1 MKFDTKLIHG
11 GISEDKATGAVSVPI
26 YMASTFHQQKIGENQ
41 YEYSRSGNPTREAVE
56 KLIAELEGGTAG
68 FAFAS
73 GSAAIHTVFSM
84 FSAGDHF
91 VIGNDV
97 YGGTFR
103 LIDAVLKRFGMTF
116 TVVDTRDLAAV
127 EEAITPNTK
136 AIYLETPTNP
146 LLRVTDI
153 AAVAKIAKLHQIL
166 SIIDNTFSSPYIQRP
181 LEQGVDIVLHSA
193 SKYLG
198 GHSDVIAGLVVTKD
212 DQLAEKIGYLQN
224 AIGGILAPQESW
236 LLQRG
241 IKTLSLRMRA
251 HMANAEV
258 VFNYLSNQPLVS
270 KIYYPGDPN
279 NPDYEVAKKQMH
291 GFGAMISFELQ
302 DGLDPKQFVEQLH
315 VITLAESL
323 GALESLIEI
332 PALMT
337 HGSIPRDIRLKNGIK
352 DELIRL
358 SVGVEDQ
365 KDLLADL
372 ERGFNELKR
381 SEKNVSDSKVHSQ
394 A

>member
-1 MKFDTKLIHG
+1 MEFETKLLHG
-11 GISEDKATGAVSVPI
+11 GISEDSATGATSVPI
-26 YMASTFHQQKIGENQ
+26 YMASTFRQKKIGENK
-41 YEYSRSGNPTREAVE
+41 YEYSRTGNPTRDAVE
-56 KLIAELEGGTAG
+56 ALIAELEGGSDG

-73 GSAAIHTVFSM
+73 GSAAINTVFSM
-84 FSAGDHF
+84 FQAGDHF
-91 VIGNDV
+91 VIGDDV

-103 LIDAVLKRFGMTF
+103 LIDSVLKRFGLTF
-116 TVVDTRDLAAV
+116 TVVDTRDLEAV
-127 EEAITPNTK
+127 TAAITPATK

-153 AAVAKIAKLHQIL
+153 SAVAEIAHHHELL
-166 SIIDNTFSSPYIQRP
+166 TIIDNTFSSPYVQRP
-181 LEQGVDIVLHSA
+181 LELGVDIVLHSA

-198 GHSDVIAGLVVTKD
+198 GHSDVIGGLVVTKD
-212 DQLAEKIGYLQN
+212 HALGEKIGYLQN
-224 AIGGILAPQESW
+224 AIGSILAPQESW

-241 IKTLSLRMRA
+241 MKTLALRMRA
-251 HMANAEV
+251 HLANAEA
-258 VFNYLSNQPLVS
+258 VFNFLKNEPAVA
-270 KIYYPGDPN
+270 KIYYPGDPD
-279 NPDYEVAKKQMH
+279 NPDYAVAKKQMH

-302 DGLDPKQFVEQLH
+302 DGLNPETFVENLQ

-337 HGSIPRDIRLKNGIK
+337 HGAIPRETRLKNGIK

-365 KDLLADL
+365 RDLLADL
-372 ERGFNELKR
+372 TRGFQSVKEQADDVANG
-381 SEKNVSDSKVHSQ
+381 KVHSQ

>member
-1 MKFDTKLIHG
+1 MEFDTKLIHG
-11 GISEDKATGAVSVPI
+11 GISEDKYTGATSVPI
-26 YMASTFHQQKIGENQ
+26 YMASTFHQQKIGENE

-56 KLIAELEGGTAG
+56 KLIADLEDGTAG

-73 GSAAIHTVFSM
+73 GSAAIDTVFSL

-116 TVVDTRDLAAV
+116 TVVDTRDLQAV
-127 EEAITPNTK
+127 KAAITPATK

-153 AAVAKIAKLHQIL
+153 AAVAKIAKDRGIL
-166 SIIDNTFSSPYIQRP
+166 SIIDNTFSSPYVQRP
-181 LEQGVDIVLHSA
+181 LDLCVDIVLHSA

-198 GHSDVIAGLVVTKD
+198 GHSDLVAGLVVTKD
-212 DQLAEKIGYLQN
+212 QALGEKIGYLQN

-241 IKTLSLRMRA
+241 MKTLSLRMRA
-251 HMANAEV
+251 HLANAEV
-258 VFNYLSNQPLVS
+258 IFNYLKNQPLVS

-279 NPDYEVAKKQMH
+279 NPDYEVAQKQMH

-302 DGLDPKQFVEQLH
+302 AGLDPKQFVEQLQ

-372 ERGFNELKR
+372 ERGFDKLKG
-381 SEKNVSDSKVHSQ
+381 SHQDVSNSKVHSQ

>member
-1 MKFDTKLIHG
+1 MEFDTKLIHG
-11 GISEDKATGAVSVPI
+11 GISEDKYTGATSVPI
-26 YMASTFHQQKIGENQ
+26 YMASTFHQQKIGENE

-56 KLIAELEGGTAG
+56 KLIADLEDGTAG

-73 GSAAIHTVFSM
+73 GSAAIDTVFSL

-116 TVVDTRDLAAV
+116 TVVDTRDLQAV
-127 EEAITPNTK
+127 KAAITPATK

-153 AAVAKIAKLHQIL
+153 AAVAKIAKDRGIL
-166 SIIDNTFSSPYIQRP
+166 SIIDNTFSSPYVQRP
-181 LEQGVDIVLHSA
+181 LDLGVDIVLHSA

-198 GHSDVIAGLVVTKD
+198 GHSDLVAGLVVTKD
-212 DQLAEKIGYLQN
+212 QALGEKIGYLQN

-241 IKTLSLRMRA
+241 MKTLSLRMRA
-251 HMANAEV
+251 HLANAEV
-258 VFNYLSNQPLVS
+258 IFNYLKNQPLVS

-279 NPDYEVAKKQMH
+279 NPDYEVAQKQMN

-302 DGLDPKQFVEQLH
+302 AGLDPKQFVEQLQ

-337 HGSIPRDIRLKNGIK
+337 HGSIPHDIRLKNGIK

-372 ERGFNELKR
+372 ERGFDKLKG
-381 SEKNVSDSKVHSQ
+381 SHQDVSNSKVHSQ

>member
-1 MKFDTKLIHG
+1 MKFETKLLHG
-11 GISEDKATGAVSVPI
+11 GISEDAETGATSIPI
-26 YMASTFHQQKIGENQ
+26 YMASTFHQQKIGENK
-41 YEYSRSGNPTREAVE
+41 YEYSRTGNPTRDAVE
-56 KLIAELEGGTAG
+56 ALIADLEGGTAG

-73 GSAAIHTVFSM
+73 WSAAIDTVFSM

-91 VIGNDV
+91 IVGNDV

-103 LIDAVLKRFGMTF
+103 LIDSVLKRFGMTF
-116 TVVDTRDLAAV
+116 TVVDTRDLNAV
-127 EEAITPNTK
+127 EAAITPATK

-146 LLRVTDI
+146 LLKVTDI
-153 AAVAKIAKLHQIL
+153 AAVAKIAKNHELL
-166 SIIDNTFSSPYIQRP
+166 SIIDNTFSSPYVQRP
-181 LEQGVDIVLHSA
+181 LELGVDIVLHSA

-198 GHSDVIAGLVVTKD
+198 GHSDVIAGVVVVRD
-212 DQLAEKIGYLQN
+212 PELAERIGYLQN
-224 AIGGILAPQESW
+224 AIGSILAPQESW

-241 IKTLSLRMRA
+241 MKTLAIRMQA
-251 HMANAEV
+251 HLANAQK
-258 VFNYLSNQPLVS
+258 VFDHLSDQPSVA

-302 DGLDPKQFVEQLH
+302 PGLDPKKFVENLQ

-337 HGSIPRDIRLKNGIK
+337 HGAIPREIRLENGIK

-358 SVGVEDQ
+358 SVGIEDSN
-365 KDLLADL
+365 DLLADL
-372 ERGFNELKR
+372 DRGFTSVQQGKDH
-381 SEKNVSDSKVHSQ
+381 VTDSTRHS
-394 A
+394 

>member
-1 MKFDTKLIHG
+1 MEFDTKLIHG

-73 GSAAIHTVFSM
+73 GSAAIYTVFSM

-166 SIIDNTFSSPYIQRP
+166 SIIDNTFSSPYVQRP

-236 LLQRG
+236 LL
-241 IKTLSLRMRA
+241 
-251 HMANAEV
+251 
-258 VFNYLSNQPLVS
+258 
-270 KIYYPGDPN
+270 
-279 NPDYEVAKKQMH
+279 
-291 GFGAMISFELQ
+291 
-302 DGLDPKQFVEQLH
+302 
-315 VITLAESL
+315 
-323 GALESLIEI
+323 
-332 PALMT
+332 
-337 HGSIPRDIRLKNGIK
+337 
-352 DELIRL
+352 
-358 SVGVEDQ
+358 
-365 KDLLADL
+365 
-372 ERGFNELKR
+372 
-381 SEKNVSDSKVHSQ
+381 
-394 A
+394 

>member
-1 MKFDTKLIHG
+1 MEFDTKLLHG
-11 GISEDKATGAVSVPI
+11 GISEDPATGATSIPI
-26 YMASTFHQQKIGENQ
+26 YMASTFHQNKIGESQ
-41 YEYSRSGNPTREAVE
+41 YEYSRSGNPTRTAVE
-56 KLIAELEGGTAG
+56 KLIADLENGTDG

-73 GSAAIHTVFSM
+73 GSAAIDTVFSL

-91 VIGNDV
+91 IVGNDV

-103 LIDAVLKRFGMTF
+103 LIDTVLKRFGMTF
-116 TVVDTRDLAAV
+116 TVVDTRDLQAV
-127 EEAITPNTK
+127 EAAITPATK

-153 AAVAKIAKLHQIL
+153 EAVATIAKDHGIL
-166 SIIDNTFSSPYIQRP
+166 SIIDNTFASPYVQRP
-181 LEQGVDIVLHSA
+181 LELGVDIVLHSA

-212 DQLAEKIGYLQN
+212 KALGEKIGYLQN

-251 HMANAEV
+251 HLANTQAI
-258 VFNYLSNQPLVS
+258 FAYLNHEPLVS

-279 NPDYEVAKKQMH
+279 NPDYEIAKKQMN

-302 DGLDPKQFVEQLH
+302 PGLDPQKFVEQLH

-337 HGSIPRDIRLKNGIK
+337 HGAIPRETRLKNGIK

-358 SVGVEDQ
+358 SVGVED
-365 KDLLADL
+365 KRDLLTDL
-372 ERGFNELKR
+372 QDGFRVLQG
-381 SEKNVSDSKVHSQ
+381 SDHYVSNGAFNSK